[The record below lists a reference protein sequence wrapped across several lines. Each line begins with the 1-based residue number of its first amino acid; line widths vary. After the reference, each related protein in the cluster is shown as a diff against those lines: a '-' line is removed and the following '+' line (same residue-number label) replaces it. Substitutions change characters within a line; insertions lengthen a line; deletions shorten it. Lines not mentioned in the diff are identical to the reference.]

1 MLVDD
6 SLDSRVDCIGIR
18 IQGHHSSPSFYGTGL
33 SLNDVPMILASAIT
47 EINVTLSDRH
57 PLQKDLSGPDIAAQ
71 IWDKIADKRR

>member
-1 MLVDD
+1 
-6 SLDSRVDCIGIR
+6 
-18 IQGHHSSPSFYGTGL
+18 
-33 SLNDVPMILASAIT
+33 MILASAIT